1 MNQVPWRRIL
11 ERADGGVPNEG
22 GAAIINLHDR
32 APGRQKSRRSVR
44 PEHHAERALDL
55 ENELAHALKRAEC
68 ERRERAVAGAP
79 RQWDPTYSDQGIGRA
94 PLPPQRSLVT
104 RRQARKSGS
113 RGRNLLAIA
122 LSVAVIG
129 FAFHQVSGQWPA
141 APQDTGSAGDNPA
154 TGRNTAA
161 VLDRAAGTGDDGTAQ
176 TDRSAGGSAQ
186 SERNRVDLRPS
197 LATEGRSTPAA
208 QARETPSQAVLD
220 KDIQEA
226 AKLLSRAEKE
236 RTEVRETKTSARTGP
251 EQVDVS
257 TSTEQMILRRG
268 HRMMEQGHIAGA
280 RLVFE
285 SLAEQKSALGAF
297 ALAQTYDPNFLKSRP
312 IPGAKPDK
320 ALAAKWYQYAA
331 QLTSSQSSQ

>member
-11 ERADGGVPNEG
+11 ERADGGVPSEG

-32 APGRQKSRRSVR
+32 APGRQRSRRPVR

-55 ENELAHALKRAEC
+55 ENELGHALKQAER
-68 ERRERAVAGAP
+68 ERRERAAAGTP
-79 RQWDPTYSDQGIGRA
+79 PQWEPIYSNNEIGRG

-122 LSVAVIG
+122 LSLAIIG
-129 FAFHQVSGQWPA
+129 FAFHQIGDQWPA
-141 APQDTGSAGDNPA
+141 DPRDRASTRDNPA
-154 TGRNTAA
+154 PERHTAA
-161 VLDRAAGTGDDGTAQ
+161 GAGGDWIAQ
-176 TDRSAGGSAQ
+176 PDRSAGGSTQ
-186 SERNRVDLRPS
+186 FERKRIDLRPS
-197 LATEGRSTPAA
+197 LATEGGSAPAA
-208 QARETPSQAVLD
+208 QAPKTPSEATLD
-220 KDIQEA
+220 ADIQEA
-226 AKLLSRAEKE
+226 ARLLSRAERE
-236 RTEVRETKTSARTGP
+236 RTEVRETKTSARTGA
-251 EQVDVS
+251 EQVNVS

-268 HRMMEQGHIAGA
+268 HRLMAQGHITGA
-280 RLVFE
+280 RLIFE

-297 ALAQTYDPNFLKSRP
+297 ALAQTYDPNFLKSRS

-331 QLTSSQSSQ
+331 QLTSSESSQ